1 MEELHEIRSC
11 IEQGR
16 YAEALN
22 LLGEVEEM
30 SKDDKISKIESYLEI
45 LLLHLI
51 KQQAEKRTTRSWD
64 VSIQNAIDRI
74 SYTNRRRK
82 AGGFYL
88 GRKELEET
96 IEDAWPLALRRASL
110 ETLEGRH
117 DESELARMIGE
128 KQIKE
133 KALEMI
139 QSDLSPEK

>member
-1 MEELHEIRSC
+1 MEELYEIRSC

-74 SYTNRRRK
+74 SYTRYTQHSSVK
-82 AGGFYL
+82 P
-88 GRKELEET
+88 T
-96 IEDAWPLALRRASL
+96 TLRRNLTWVRSPYQ
-110 ETLEGRH
+110 RF
-117 DESELARMIGE
+117 
-128 KQIKE
+128 
-133 KALEMI
+133 
-139 QSDLSPEK
+139 LSNPKGFS